1 MVKLAS
7 EPAAGIA
14 NHSGDAA
21 QLPDVVVRLSGV
33 SKSYGKTEVLH
44 GLDLDIRRGE
54 ILTLLGPSGCG
65 KTTTLR
71 LVIGLER
78 CSDGE
83 ITYEG
88 QIVDS
93 PRRRIFLPP
102 HKRNMGMVFQSYAI
116 WPHMTVF
123 ENVAYPM
130 RARHVRGRQ
139 LNSMVGRALELV
151 GLGALASRPATQLSG
166 GQQQRVAL
174 ARSLV
179 YEPDLLLLDE
189 PFSNLDAHLREEM
202 RAEVK
207 VLQRRL
213 ATTILFV
220 THDQVEAMSLADRIA
235 VLSEGSIAQIGT
247 PEELYRR
254 PSSAGV
260 RDFMGKTAVFEG
272 TLRGQDSAGV
282 VSVALRADPSL
293 VIEGHPDQAVPVALR
308 EWCTLAVRPEH
319 LSVIPARDLP
329 DRESPRPNI
338 LLGRIEA
345 LLYLGERYQAQIRL
359 AWGQDLMLLLPLG
372 STWQE
377 GQAVAVRVPREGFS
391 LWPE

>member
-1 MVKLAS
+1 MVELAS
-7 EPAAGIA
+7 EPAAGSA
-14 NHSGDAA
+14 GQSDAA
-21 QLPDVVVRLSGV
+21 QAPDVVVRLTGV
-33 SKSYGKTEVLH
+33 SKSYGKAEVLH
-44 GLDLDIRRGE
+44 GLNLDIRRGE

-78 CSDGE
+78 CSAGE
-83 ITYEG
+83 ISHEG
-88 QIVDS
+88 QLIDS
-93 PRRRIFLPP
+93 KRRRVFLPP

-179 YEPDLLLLDE
+179 YEPALLLLDE

-213 ATTILFV
+213 ATTVLFV

-235 VLSEGSIAQIGT
+235 VVSEGSIAQIGT

-254 PSSAGV
+254 PSSAAV
-260 RDFMGKTAVFEG
+260 RDFMGKTVVFQG
-272 TLRGQDSAGV
+272 TLQSQDSAGV
-282 VSVALRADPSL
+282 ARVSLRGDPNL
-293 VIEGHPDQAVPVALR
+293 VIEGRADQAVDVVPGQGCSLS
-308 EWCTLAVRPEH
+308 VRPEH
-319 LSVIPARDLP
+319 LTVIAARDLP
-329 DRESPRPNI
+329 SGGAPPNI
-338 LLGRIEA
+338 FLGRIEA

-359 AWGQDLMLLLPLG
+359 AWGQDLILLLPPD

-377 GQAVAVRVPREGFS
+377 GQAVAVKVPREGFS